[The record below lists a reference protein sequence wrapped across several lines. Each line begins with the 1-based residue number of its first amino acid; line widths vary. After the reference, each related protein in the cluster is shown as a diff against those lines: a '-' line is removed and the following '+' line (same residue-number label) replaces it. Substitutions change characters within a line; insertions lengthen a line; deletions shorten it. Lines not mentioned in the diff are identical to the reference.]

1 MRMTAPK
8 AVRDNI
14 ARSRAYL
21 TRGYLPRALEAM
33 EKALHAYEGTL
44 LIGQA
49 RFETEVHIHE
59 FVNDL
64 NRNHVICK
72 FFEGRKVLSGPYVSY
87 APGDE
92 IPLAERL
99 ESIRHAMLEE
109 ERARA
114 AEQAQKILMRKME
127 LTGNGQARLDA
138 GDLPRGRALLRRVA
152 DEWGHEPGVLADIG
166 QRFLRSRLFYEAA
179 ELFESALDRF
189 PGEAQAYSGAVA
201 AYMEL
206 REYPKAE
213 TVYLR
218 ALRQFGS
225 HPRTMLNLA
234 KLYMEWRK
242 RDKAYEYAN
251 RAAQADP
258 SLTEARE
265 LLSRLVR

>member
-21 TRGYLPRALEAM
+21 TRGYLTRALEAM
-33 EKALHAYEGTL
+33 ETALRAYSGTT
-44 LIGQA
+44 LIGQP

-64 NRNHVICK
+64 NRNHTVRK
-72 FFEGRKVLSGPYVSY
+72 FFEQRKVFAGPYVAY
-87 APGDE
+87 APGE
-92 IPLAERL
+92 ELPLAERL

-114 AEQAQKILMRKME
+114 AEQAQKVLMRKME

-152 DEWGHEPGVLADIG
+152 EEWGHEPGVLSDIG
-166 QRFLRSRLFYEAA
+166 QRFLRARLFYEAA
-179 ELFESALDRF
+179 ELFEAALEVF

-201 AYMEL
+201 AYMDL
-206 REYPKAE
+206 REYQKAE
-213 TVYLR
+213 SVYLR

-258 SLTEARE
+258 SLAEARE
-265 LLSRLVR
+265 LVARLMR

>member
-21 TRGYLPRALEAM
+21 ARGYLTRALEAM
-33 EKALHAYEGTL
+33 ETALRAYSGTT
-44 LIGQA
+44 LIGQP

-64 NRNHVICK
+64 NRNHTVRK
-72 FFEGRKVLSGPYVSY
+72 FFEQRKVFSGPYVSY
-87 APGDE
+87 TPGE
-92 IPLAERL
+92 ELPLAERL

-109 ERARA
+109 ERERA
-114 AEQAQKILMRKME
+114 AEQAQKVLMRKME

-152 DEWGHEPGVLADIG
+152 EEWGHEPGVLSDIG
-166 QRFLRSRLFYEAA
+166 QRFLRARLFYEAA
-179 ELFESALDRF
+179 ELFEAALDVF

-201 AYMEL
+201 AYMDL
-206 REYPKAE
+206 REYQKAE
-213 TVYLR
+213 SVYLR

-242 RDKAYEYAN
+242 RDKAYEFAN

-258 SLTEARE
+258 SLAEARE
-265 LLSRLVR
+265 LVARLMR

>member
-1 MRMTAPK
+1 MTAPK

-21 TRGYLPRALEAM
+21 ARGYLTRALGAM
-33 EKALHAYEGTL
+33 ETALRNYSGTT

-64 NRNHVICK
+64 NRNHAILK
-72 FFEGRKVLSGPYVSY
+72 FFEKRKVLSGPYVAY

-92 IPLAERL
+92 LPLAERL

-152 DEWGHEPGVLADIG
+152 DEWGHEPGVLTDIG
-166 QRFLRSRLFYEAA
+166 QRFLRARLFFEAA
-179 ELFESALDRF
+179 ELFESALDSF
-189 PGEAQAYSGAVA
+189 PGEAPAYSGAVA

-206 REYPKAE
+206 RDYPRAE
-213 TVYLR
+213 IVYLR
-218 ALRQFGS
+218 ALRQFGA

-251 RAAQADP
+251 RAMQADP

-265 LLSRLVR
+265 LLSRLTR